1 MTAKL
6 KPISDQLDYV
16 DRILVLLPSSS
27 LRQHKDDIN
36 PNVGTL
42 PGMVNRVVLHF
53 QPVVVELVFI
63 SPIILL
69 ELDFFCYCFV
79 VWTESVTMWP
89 WSGVSVTWQI
99 PANDMGDNLKS
110 SPSLIAKP
118 SGQPWTPYD
127 VPFKSINVR

>member
-1 MTAKL
+1 MVPSCVLGFQAMETAVVIRVQVLAAAMLPVFSRKSFRTLENVTAKL
-6 KPISDQLDYV
+6 EPISDQFDYV

-42 PGMVNRVVLHF
+42 PGMVNRVVSRF

-63 SPIILL
+63 SPIIPL

-79 VWTESVTMWP
+79 V
-89 WSGVSVTWQI
+89 
-99 PANDMGDNLKS
+99 
-110 SPSLIAKP
+110 
-118 SGQPWTPYD
+118 
-127 VPFKSINVR
+127 

>member
-79 VWTESVTMWP
+79 V
-89 WSGVSVTWQI
+89 
-99 PANDMGDNLKS
+99 
-110 SPSLIAKP
+110 
-118 SGQPWTPYD
+118 
-127 VPFKSINVR
+127 